1 MLAQGSDFQ
10 SQRRRVV
17 GKLVLSLFEEFP
29 VQKGFVEMRLLQ
41 VEVVV
46 RRGKHVVH
54 LVLVE
59 AEPRVL
65 EVHES
70 VPLVSIPPEHPLD

>member
-1 MLAQGSDFQ
+1 M
-10 SQRRRVV
+10 
-17 GKLVLSLFEEFP
+17 
-29 VQKGFVEMRLLQ
+29 QKGFVEMRLLQ